1 MIVIDYWWLW
11 WLMIVINITV
21 ILVVMMIPQSKET
34 NKYIYIKF
42 SNKKIYLSL
51 QCCLVLA
58 SSRWFKPWTL
68 SMDHRHPRFA
78 IHLPSRYLRFG
89 KSSSLGPGSF
99 TWSRKMILT
108 QSSHFSYRVQPT
120 ILVVGQI
127 QEIWPMWSWPSGFV
141 SLWWWRWKYFVINT
155 DFWA

>member
-1 MIVIDYWWLW
+1 MVIK
-11 WLMIVINITV
+11 ITV
-21 ILVVMMIPQSKET
+21 IIVVMMIPQSKET

-108 QSSHFSYRVQPT
+108 QERSPGESRWSDAQCLQNPQSSPLAWTMSDRCLDHLDLNPTLDPVYCLLWRVHCK
-120 ILVVGQI
+120 
-127 QEIWPMWSWPSGFV
+127 
-141 SLWWWRWKYFVINT
+141 R
-155 DFWA
+155 